1 MTRLVLNADDFGL
14 APAHA
19 RRIAALRAKGL
30 LTDTSLLSNGVSF
43 EAAAADLRR
52 AGLSG
57 TGVHLCLTGGEAPVC
72 APREIPSLLAGA
84 VFRPHWLHV
93 LAALAAGRIR
103 PSEVEREWEA
113 QIARAAGAGLTITHL
128 DSHQNL
134 HLHPLLF
141 PVAVA
146 LARRFEVPFVRA
158 PRSDDPPVRPDAPL
172 GARLRAGLLAGLG
185 GRGRRL
191 LERAGLSE
199 PPRVLGLAEA
209 GHMTAARFRQ
219 AVADLPEG
227 DYEIVLHS
235 GDEDDVTRARYHWG
249 YAWREESD
257 ALESG
262 AIASA
267 LAERGIAAVSF
278 GALASG
284 DHRRSEPE

>member
-19 RRIAALRAKGL
+19 RRIATLRAKGL
-30 LTDTSLLSNGVSF
+30 LTDTSLLANGVSF
-43 EAAAADLRR
+43 EAAVTGLRG
-52 AGLSG
+52 AGLSE

-72 APREIPSLLAGA
+72 APRDIPSLLAGP
-84 VFRPHWLHV
+84 VFRPHWLAV

-103 PSEVEREWEA
+103 RAEVEREWEA
-113 QIARAAGAGLTITHL
+113 QIGRAVGAGLSITHL

-141 PVAVA
+141 PVAVT
-146 LARRFEVPFVRA
+146 LARRFRVPFVRA
-158 PRSDDPPVRPDAPL
+158 PREDDPPARSDAPP
-172 GARLRAGLLAGLG
+172 GARLRAWLLARLG

-191 LERAGLSE
+191 LARAGLPE

-209 GHMTAARFRQ
+209 GHMTAARFRR

-227 DYEIVLHS
+227 DYETALHA
-235 GDEDDVTRARYHWG
+235 GDEDDVTRARYRWG
-249 YAWREESD
+249 YAWREESE

-262 AIASA
+262 AIAAA
-267 LAERGIAAVSF
+267 LAERGIEAVSF
-278 GALASG
+278 GALV
-284 DHRRSEPE
+284 